1 MVTTEAYLRAKRKKR
16 IKVISLA
23 LVLVILLGVA
33 GYSGAKYFQSKQLQ
47 ASYEKLDKLYLLED
61 CKDATS
67 RIKEFNMW
75 VANYSVHR
83 NIEIYSDFSFNTDK
97 NRLNSLMGNLAWV
110 SKSHTLSILGLQVKD
125 SSSEILESFNA
136 LRLGGV
142 FTTPQYEKGL
152 GDWNLTIG
160 KVLSACG
167 LDYSVVQPPKP
178 TVTPEPKPTVTAEPT
193 VTPKP
198 KPTVTPKPKPTVTP
212 KPKPTV
218 TPKPKPTV
226 TPKPTVKAGTTKST
240 SAAAPQETKKPTT
253 KQCTVSEDILA
264 NYADLTNFR
273 MSLFYTGEGAN
284 ISSNSL
290 AWSNQALALS
300 ANFAI
305 ASKTESGQ
313 LSSILLAI
321 SGDLKNF
328 SSMAKNWSTNKSPDL
343 EALVKAFNN
352 SSEILNKDQTKLAGF
367 LNC

>member
-16 IKVISLA
+16 IKVISLT
-23 LVLVILLGVA
+23 LVLVILLGIS
-33 GYSGAKYFQSKQLQ
+33 GYSGTKYFQSNQLQ
-47 ASYEKLDKLYLLED
+47 AGYEKLDKLYLLGD

-67 RIKEFNMW
+67 RIKEFNTW
-75 VANYSVHR
+75 VANYSAHR
-83 NIEIYSDFSFNTDK
+83 NVETYSDFSFNTDK
-97 NRLNSLMGNLAWV
+97 NHLNSLLGNLAWV
-110 SKSHTLSILGLQVKD
+110 SKSHTLSILGLQIKN

-142 FTTPQYEKGL
+142 TTTPQYEKGL

-178 TVTPEPKPTVTAEPT
+178 TVTPEPKPTVTPE
-193 VTPKP
+193 P

-218 TPKPKPTV
+218 
-226 TPKPTVKAGTTKST
+226 KAGTSKST
-240 SAAAPQETKKPTT
+240 SAAAPQQTKKPTT

>member
-16 IKVISLA
+16 IKIISLA

-33 GYSGAKYFQSKQLQ
+33 GYCGAKYFQSKQLQ

-110 SKSHTLSILGLQVKD
+110 SKSHTLSILGLQVKV

-160 KVLSACG
+160 KVLSACS
-167 LDYSVVQPPKP
+167 LDYSVVQP
-178 TVTPEPKPTVTAEPT
+178 PKPTVTAEPT

-198 KPTVTPKPKPTVTP
+198 KPTVTPKPKPTI
-212 KPKPTV
+212 
-218 TPKPKPTV
+218 

-313 LSSILLAI
+313 LSSILLVI

>member
-16 IKVISLA
+16 IKVISLT
-23 LVLVILLGVA
+23 LVLVILLGIS
-33 GYSGAKYFQSKQLQ
+33 GYSGTKYFQSNQLQ
-47 ASYEKLDKLYLLED
+47 AGYEKLDKLYLLGD

-67 RIKEFNMW
+67 RIKEFNTW
-75 VANYSVHR
+75 VANYSAHR
-83 NIEIYSDFSFNTDK
+83 NVETYSDFSFNTDK
-97 NRLNSLMGNLAWV
+97 NHLNSLLGNLAWV
-110 SKSHTLSILGLQVKD
+110 SKSHTLSILGLQIKN

-142 FTTPQYEKGL
+142 TTTPQYEKGL

-178 TVTPEPKPTVTAEPT
+178 TVIAEPT

-198 KPTVTPKPKPTVTP
+198 KPTV
-212 KPKPTV
+212 
-218 TPKPKPTV
+218 
-226 TPKPTVKAGTTKST
+226 KAGTSKST
-240 SAAAPQETKKPTT
+240 SAAAPQQTKKPTT